1 MQFLNTITT
10 QRPNQIIYEMS
21 EMCVEVIW
29 SLTVEKTLITV
40 CSVGLNFGGAKI
52 QHCPLK
58 EQSGER
64 MVSIALMLSQ

>member
-1 MQFLNTITT
+1 MNLDENLFLRFKKVQFLNTITT

-40 CSVGLNFGGAKI
+40 CSVGLNFGN
-52 QHCPLK
+52 
-58 EQSGER
+58 
-64 MVSIALMLSQ
+64 